1 MTEQEEKN
9 LTLQEVAITGFQQ
22 LLLAGIANSIAEVFG
37 EHKDS
42 ELLSII
48 SLFSLKQDK
57 EMISLMKEF
66 TYDEIES
73 FIADEEE
80 GEERHPA
87 LRFLDK
93 VLAIIV
99 SLERKAETV
108 PTKRKY

>member
-9 LTLQEVAITGFQQ
+9 LTFREVAITGFQQ

-37 EHKDS
+37 EHEDS

-57 EMISLMKEF
+57 EMISLMNKF
-66 TYDEIES
+66 THDEIES
-73 FIADEEE
+73 FIADEE

-87 LRFLDK
+87 LCFLDK

-99 SLERKAETV
+99 SLERKA
-108 PTKRKY
+108 